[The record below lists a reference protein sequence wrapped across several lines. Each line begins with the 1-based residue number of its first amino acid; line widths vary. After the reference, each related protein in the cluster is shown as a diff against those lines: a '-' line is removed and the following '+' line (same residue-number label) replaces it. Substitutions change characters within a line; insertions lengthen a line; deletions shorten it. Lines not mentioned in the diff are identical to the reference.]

1 MCRSIKFG
9 DETHW
14 ISYDELEKLRKL
26 DKKNKLIGGN
36 N

>member
-1 MCRSIKFG
+1 MCRRIKFG